1 MAGAGL
7 IAIKRRIKSITNTR
21 KITRAMNVV
30 ATSKLKKCRDKLGF
44 NDKYYEYLEE
54 VMSKLVFADASTN
67 IYKDGNHNQNKLYIM
82 LTSDAG
88 LCGGFNAEVVN
99 HTIGLIKDNKDKSL
113 IIVVGQKGRSYL
125 KRTNIETVAEY
136 VDIPDVPTAKEG
148 NTLAKHALDMYEK
161 GEVGEINIVY
171 SEFISTMKRS
181 IKVKKLLPLENKSEK
196 IENGD
201 NINDYFEFEPSSED
215 ILKERMKGYITGM
228 ILNCMISSK
237 CSEQASRVE
246 AMSNATR
253 NANDLL
259 EKLNIKYNRIRQS
272 VITQEI
278 SEIVGGAEAQK

>member
-30 ATSKLKKCRDKLGF
+30 ATSKLKKSRDRLGS

-54 VMSKLVFADASTN
+54 IMSKVVFADEKSN
-67 IYKDGNHNQNKLYIM
+67 IYKNGNSSEKKLYIM
-82 LTSDAG
+82 LTSDSG
-88 LCGGFNAEVVN
+88 LCGGFNGEVVN
-99 HTIGLIKDNKDKSL
+99 HTIGLIKGRRDKSL
-113 IIVVGQKGRSYL
+113 VIVVGQKGRNYL
-125 KRTNIETVAEY
+125 KRFNIETVAEY
-136 VDIPDVPTAKEG
+136 VEIPDIPTSQEANILVKQ
-148 NTLAKHALDMYEK
+148 ALDMYEK
-161 GEVGEINIVY
+161 GEVGEVNIVY
-171 SEFISTMKRS
+171 HEFISTVKRS
-181 IKVKKLLPLENKSEK
+181 IKVKKLLPLENKSQKEEEK
-196 IENGD
+196 SD
-201 NINDYFEFEPSSED
+201 VQSYFEFEPSAGE
-215 ILKERMKGYITGM
+215 ILQERLGGYITGTV
-228 ILNCMISSK
+228 LNCMISSK

-272 VITQEI
+272 AITQEI